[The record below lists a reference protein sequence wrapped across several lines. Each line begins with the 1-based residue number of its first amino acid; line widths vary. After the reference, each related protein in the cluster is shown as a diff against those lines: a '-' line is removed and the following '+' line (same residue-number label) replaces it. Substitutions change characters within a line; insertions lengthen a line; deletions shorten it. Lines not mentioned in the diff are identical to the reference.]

1 MKQHPL
7 GCYVC
12 ILTLIMISLINPISS
27 SVFLSENQTNESLF
41 VNLVTFNCINLY
53 IDTEIY
59 KLKLNSHLVS
69 NSSSFK
75 GSYK

>member
-1 MKQHPL
+1 MKQHPF
-7 GCYVC
+7 GCYMC

-27 SVFLSENQTNESLF
+27 SVVLSENQTNESLF
-41 VNLVTFNCINLY
+41 VNLITFNCINLN

-69 NSSSFK
+69 NSSLFK
-75 GSYK
+75 G